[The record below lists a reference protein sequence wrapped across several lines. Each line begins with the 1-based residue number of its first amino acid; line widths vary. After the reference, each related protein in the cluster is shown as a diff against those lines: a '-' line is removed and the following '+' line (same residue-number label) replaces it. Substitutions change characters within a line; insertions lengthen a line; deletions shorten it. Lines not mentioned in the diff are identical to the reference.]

1 MDQKEIIDRLK
12 KDPAAAQALLNSPDA
27 QALMRI
33 LQGKDGGQTLDRAAS
48 QAAGG
53 NTAQIAQML
62 KNVMSTPGGAQLI
75 KRIAQSLQK

>member
-1 MDQKEIIDRLK
+1 MDQKEIIERLK
-12 KDPAAAQALLNSPDA
+12 HNPAAVQSLLNSPDG
-27 QALMRI
+27 QALLRM
-33 LQGKDGGQTLDRAAS
+33 LQGADGGQTLNKAAS

-53 NTAQIAQML
+53 NTAQMTQML

>member
-1 MDQKEIIDRLK
+1 MDQKEMIERLK
-12 KDPAAAQALLNSPDA
+12 KNPAAAQALLNSPDA
-27 QALMRI
+27 QALMRL
-33 LQGKDGGQTLDRAAS
+33 LQGQDGGQSLDRAAS

-53 NTAQIAQML
+53 NTAQMTQML